1 MLGICNPVF
10 RHMRSFMNLSH
21 THALV
26 RHQGWYVVK
35 MSNIYG
41 AIACQDRLVTCS
53 CSGKLALR
61 HRCDCLLS
69 CALVLHS
76 RIAMRAPLRAASG
89 FERLG
94 CAPTHQP
101 LGFPQSFSACAM
113 PPVPIGEAA
122 GLEPAAFKE
131 LIKSFLDNNHPQL
144 AAAAIIQIQLGER
157 ASLVCSLEWSDFY
170 CDSSTGKMLV
180 NVPDVNK
187 KTRVRIVP
195 LNDEFAQWI
204 NAIKAGDSRMQ
215 RNLADSSCVTN
226 VRRDPPTPVN
236 IQARCSRPMPAKQ
249 IKTHE
254 RCFCPAVSPP
264 FEIRSPPKSFR
275 QHKFANWSMSGMKQQ
290 RSFEW
295 R

>member
-53 CSGKLALR
+53 CSGKLALC

-94 CAPTHQP
+94 CAPTHQRSVSRGRFLRAP
-101 LGFPQSFSACAM
+101 CRQYLLAKLQDWNQLPSKNSSSLFWTIITLSWLQLLSSKSSSESARHLCALWNGA
-113 PPVPIGEAA
+113 ISTATAA
-122 GLEPAAFKE
+122 
-131 LIKSFLDNNHPQL
+131 L
-144 AAAAIIQIQLGER
+144 AKCLSTCLMSIRKPECESCR
-157 ASLVCSLEWSDFY
+157 STTNSLN
-170 CDSSTGKMLV
+170 G
-180 NVPDVNK
+180 
-187 KTRVRIVP
+187 
-195 LNDEFAQWI
+195 
-204 NAIKAGDSRMQ
+204 
-215 RNLADSSCVTN
+215 
-226 VRRDPPTPVN
+226 
-236 IQARCSRPMPAKQ
+236 
-249 IKTHE
+249 
-254 RCFCPAVSPP
+254 
-264 FEIRSPPKSFR
+264 
-275 QHKFANWSMSGMKQQ
+275 
-290 RSFEW
+290 
-295 R
+295 